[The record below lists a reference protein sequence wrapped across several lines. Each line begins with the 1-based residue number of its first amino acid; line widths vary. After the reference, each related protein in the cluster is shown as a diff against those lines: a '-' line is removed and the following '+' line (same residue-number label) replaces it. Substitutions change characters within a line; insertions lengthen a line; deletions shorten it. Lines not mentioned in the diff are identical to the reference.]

1 MVLARFGWSVAHGP
15 PWAHR
20 PTTGPA
26 IGPGDRA
33 GLRLPLRSGHGPG
46 GASLSGVMAPL
57 DVDVGNMASKTSSF
71 KAAERPDALKQA
83 SGRSCQF
90 ARVEAVLA
98 NRRSLAYQVTYAD
111 CSYLLKRRMRN
122 VRRFLGVPPL
132 GV

>member
-1 MVLARFGWSVAHGP
+1 MAPLGRTDQPPGRPSAPGTEQACDSRSGP
-15 PWAHR
+15 
-20 PTTGPA
+20 
-26 IGPGDRA
+26 
-33 GLRLPLRSGHGPG
+33 GHGPG
-46 GASLSGVMAPL
+46 GTSLSGVMAPL

-71 KAAERPDALKQA
+71 KAVERPDALKQA

-90 ARVEAVLA
+90 ARIEAVLA